1 MGYEKRY
8 DFCAM
13 TGKSHVEKVPLRRQQ
28 NKLKASKMNEAK
40 ILFRLYMYGLPPYFK
55 TKEPLR

>member
-28 NKLKASKMNEAK
+28 NKFKASKMNEAK
-40 ILFRLYMYGLPPYFK
+40 IPFRLYIIIRNQITHSFGRK
-55 TKEPLR
+55 

>member
-13 TGKSHVEKVPLRRQQ
+13 TGESHVEKVPLRRQQ

-40 ILFRLYMYGLPPYFK
+40 ILFRLYNTFK
-55 TKEPLR
+55 LNSESKQS

>member
-1 MGYEKRY
+1 MGYEIRN

-40 ILFRLYMYGLPPYFK
+40 ILFRLYIVIRNQITHSFGRK
-55 TKEPLR
+55 